1 MMELYRS
8 QHCQRL
14 RKDGPMDANSW
25 LKIYMETEWGF
36 RTRVS
41 DFLEEYHQIAWYD
54 VEDACDDNGHLNYCT
69 EIYSRCKE
77 QMKDCQTVWS
87 DRAKRVSTTALNKI
101 LRKNYPEEAV
111 FAVAFAAWWPL
122 PMDKI
127 CCLIDLPETHPEIR
141 PKDVLNYFLC
151 EPEADIPEDLSVCE
165 HYRYRGPFY
174 CYESGHPED
183 GQWID

>member
-1 MMELYRS
+1 MELYRS

-69 EIYSRCKE
+69 EIYASIWKTSAGPRC
-77 QMKDCQTVWS
+77 S
-87 DRAKRVSTTALNKI
+87 LSS
-101 LRKNYPEEAV
+101 PGS
-111 FAVAFAAWWPL
+111 
-122 PMDKI
+122 
-127 CCLIDLPETHPEIR
+127 
-141 PKDVLNYFLC
+141 
-151 EPEADIPEDLSVCE
+151 EPEVFSFTLIILFFTDRK
-165 HYRYRGPFY
+165 Y
-174 CYESGHPED
+174 SG
-183 GQWID
+183 